1 MKCWIL
7 IRVAR
12 LLILSLA
19 VLEVQFG
26 KNFDRKRYLGKHA
39 FTGHKIMVLT
49 LPPVVNIQG
58 VQGVQ

>member
-1 MKCWIL
+1 
-7 IRVAR
+7 VAR